1 MRMDVLVTGGAGAIG
16 RFVVA
21 ELADR
26 GHAVTVFD
34 RIEPTFEG
42 VTPTRPDVTYIDGDV
57 TNSSAVARAIDVPDG
72 GTDTVVHLAALLPDA
87 CEADPRRAERVNVGG
102 TLNVLAA
109 ASEREKVRVL
119 CASSKAVYG
128 AVTGEYAHPTYEPLS
143 EDAPKSPTGVYGT
156 TKLACEQYCRAYAR
170 TEGLDVACFR
180 FASTFGPGKGES
192 HGVLS
197 LLSRLIEGSA
207 AGDRVSVTGVDQRS
221 DFLYYPDLAA
231 GVAAA
236 VEAETLAHSAYHLGS
251 GRAVPLRAY
260 VEAVRERCPDARIEA
275 EGGLD
280 FFEQPHPSYCRLD
293 VSRARTDLG
302 YEPRYAPDEAVEDYL
317 QRLGGVHSDR

>member
-1 MRMDVLVTGGAGAIG
+1 MEILVTGGAGAIG

-26 GHAVTVFD
+26 GHDVTVFD
-34 RIEPTFEG
+34 RVEPTFEG
-42 VTPTRPDVTYIDGDV
+42 VTADSPEFTYVDGDV
-57 TNSSAVARAIDVPDG
+57 TDSSAVARAIETPDG
-72 GTDTVVHLAALLPDA
+72 SVDAVVHLAALLPDA

-128 AVTGEYAHPTYEPLS
+128 SITGEHAHPTYEPMS
-143 EDAPKSPTGVYGT
+143 EDAPKSPTSVYGT

-170 TEGLDVACFR
+170 NEDLDVACFR
-180 FASTFGPGKGES
+180 FASTFGPGKGDS

-197 LLSRLIEGSA
+197 LLSKLIEGGA
-207 AGDRVSVTGVDQRS
+207 AGEDVSVTGVDQRS

-236 VEAETLAHSAYHLGS
+236 VEAGTLSNRAYHLGS
-251 GRAVPLRAY
+251 GQAVPLRAY
-260 VEAVRERCPDARIEA
+260 VEAVRERYPDARIEA
-275 EGGLD
+275 EGGLN
-280 FFEQPHPSYCRLD
+280 FYERTHPSYCRLD

-302 YEPRYAPDEAVEDYL
+302 YEPQYGPDEAVEDYL
-317 QRLGGVHSDR
+317 QRLEIAG